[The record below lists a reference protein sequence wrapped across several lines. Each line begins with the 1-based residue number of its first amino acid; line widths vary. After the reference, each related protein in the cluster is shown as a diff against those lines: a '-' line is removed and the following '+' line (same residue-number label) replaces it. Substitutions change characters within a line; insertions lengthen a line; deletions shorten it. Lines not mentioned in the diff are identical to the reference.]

1 MKKIFEKPTLK
12 KILLVL
18 AVLFIIILA
27 PITMPLMFLGGCFGI
42 WRFTKRKPN
51 IQKRNIAIA
60 VTIVGILGT
69 YAVGKLT
76 PDVIK
81 EQTEQSQVTKFTS
94 NSSSTS
100 SSSSQ
105 TSSST
110 ASSSKKEKEKQEKER
125 KEKEL
130 KEAQKQKQEEEKKA
144 REEQARKEA
153 ETKKIVE
160 EANQAVQQLETNQVA
175 ENISPAQAAVERVAD
190 PTTKSN
196 LTDRIGRVQNAIN
209 QRAEEAR
216 LAEQARQEA
225 ERQAAEQQQTRTVYV
240 ARNGTADVYW
250 YSMENMP
257 SNTRFD
263 KVVSMT
269 EADAIASGKRHT
281 SKE

>member
-1 MKKIFEKPTLK
+1 
-12 KILLVL
+12 
-18 AVLFIIILA
+18 
-27 PITMPLMFLGGCFGI
+27 MPLMFLGGCFGI

-51 IQKRNIAIA
+51 IRKRNIAIA
-60 VTIVGILGT
+60 VTIIGILGS

-76 PDVIK
+76 PNVIK
-81 EQTEQSQVTKFTS
+81 EQTEQSQITKFTS

-105 TSSST
+105 TTSPT
-110 ASSSKKEKEKQEKER
+110 ASNSKKEKEKEKQEKER

-130 KEAQKQKQEEEKKA
+130 QDAQKQKQEEEKKA

-160 EANQAVQQLETNQVA
+160 EANQAVQQLENNPIQ
-175 ENISPAQAAVERVAD
+175 ENISSAQAAVERVAD

-196 LTDRIGRVQNAIN
+196 LTDRIGQVQNAIN

-216 LAEQARQEA
+216 LAEEARQEA
-225 ERQAAEQQQTRTVYV
+225 ERLAAEQQQTRTVYV
-240 ARNGTADVYW
+240 ARYGKADVYW

-263 KVVSMT
+263 RVVAMT
-269 EADAIASGKRHT
+269 ETDAIASGKRHT